1 MPRGRE
7 GDQAIDDGSGL
18 DQMTLITSVKRTLI
32 FISHAT
38 PEDNDFTLWL
48 GARLASAG
56 YSVWSD
62 VTKLIGGET
71 HWDNIETSVREHAV
85 KVVSVC
91 STISVTKKGFKDE
104 LSLALAVERQ
114 HGLTDFVIPIRL
126 DNLAYAAFPAEI
138 IRRNCIDCFDAWQDG
153 LGKLL
158 RKLELD
164 NVPRSSAAD
173 TDALSS
179 WSKALLQIDRDVS
192 KTDETLMG
200 NMLTVTRG
208 PIAINVHQIKTGT
221 SVAFA
226 DILAWPAETKGQWTL
241 SFAQLQQ
248 SDPSH
253 FQHFSQLDLSHFI
266 EGSGGQALSLGS
278 QDPRNIVSSILR
290 QAWGRY
296 AQSKGLLSHGFS
308 NGRVGY
314 FLPAE
319 EGGSKRTSFK
329 GPTGISGTRALN
341 GFSLKNNVY
350 WHYAPEL
357 LPVMG
362 KPLTFSVAP
371 HVIFTEDGKTPLSDT
386 ARAHR
391 LRRRFCKSWWQDRWR
406 DMMLAY
412 LAHLAGRKDTLEIP
426 LSESFDL
433 VLSAHPALFVCP
445 VTAAAPIAVPQDDEA
460 DDPAIDEH
468 DEDDEESPGTN
479 AEEYAR

>member
-1 MPRGRE
+1 M
-7 GDQAIDDGSGL
+7 
-18 DQMTLITSVKRTLI
+18 
-32 FISHAT
+32 
-38 PEDNDFTLWL
+38 
-48 GARLASAG
+48 
-56 YSVWSD
+56 
-62 VTKLIGGET
+62 
-71 HWDNIETSVREHAV
+71 
-85 KVVSVC
+85 
-91 STISVTKKGFKDE
+91 
-104 LSLALAVERQ
+104 AVERQ
-114 HGLTDFVIPIRL
+114 HGLTDFVIPIRF
-126 DNLAYAAFPAEI
+126 DDLAYAAFPAEI
-138 IRRNCIDCFDAWQDG
+138 IRRNCIDCFEAWQAG

-200 NMLTVTRG
+200 NMLTVIRG

-241 SFAQLQQ
+241 SFARLEQTN
-248 SDPSH
+248 PIH
-253 FQHFSQLDLSHFI
+253 FQHFSQLDLPHFI
-266 EGSGGQALSLGS
+266 EGGGGRALPLGS

-319 EGGSKRTSFK
+319 EGVSKRTSFK
-329 GPTGISGTRALN
+329 GPTGIPGIGALN
-341 GFSLKNNVY
+341 GFSIENNVY
-350 WHYAPEL
+350 WHYAPEIL
-357 LPVMG
+357 LVMG

-371 HVIFTEDGKTPLSDT
+371 HVIFTEDGKTPLSDI

-391 LRRRFCKSWWQDRWR
+391 LRRRFWRSWWQDRWR

-412 LAHLAGRKDTLEIP
+412 LAHLAGRKDTLGAC
-426 LSESFDL
+426 D
-433 VLSAHPALFVCP
+433 A
-445 VTAAAPIAVPQDDEA
+445 
-460 DDPAIDEH
+460 
-468 DEDDEESPGTN
+468 
-479 AEEYAR
+479 

>member
-1 MPRGRE
+1 
-7 GDQAIDDGSGL
+7 
-18 DQMTLITSVKRTLI
+18 MTLITSAKRTLL

-200 NMLTVTRG
+200 NMLTVIRG

-226 DILAWPAETKGQWTL
+226 NIPAWPAETKGQWTL

-253 FQHFSQLDLSHFI
+253 FQHFSQLDLSRFI

-314 FLPAE
+314 FLTAE

-362 KPLTFSVAP
+362 KPLTFSVAS

-445 VTAAAPIAVPQDDEA
+445 VTAAAPIGVPQDDEA

>member
-1 MPRGRE
+1 
-7 GDQAIDDGSGL
+7 
-18 DQMTLITSVKRTLI
+18 MTPSKPIGRTLI

-38 PEDNDFTLWL
+38 PQDNDFTLWL

-71 HWDNIETSVREHAV
+71 HWDNIEAAVREHAI

-114 HGLTDFVIPIRL
+114 HSLADFVIPVRL
-126 DNLAYAAFPAEI
+126 DSLAYAEFPTEI
-138 IRRNCIDCFDAWQDG
+138 IRRNGIDFSEAWQDG

-164 NVPRSSAAD
+164 NVPRASATD
-173 TDALSS
+173 TDALSA
-179 WSKALLQIDRDVS
+179 WSKSLLQIDRDIS
-192 KTDETLMG
+192 EISETLMG
-200 NMLTVTRG
+200 NVLAVIQG
-208 PIAINVHQIKTGT
+208 PIAINIHQIKTGT
-221 SVAFA
+221 SVSPA
-226 DILAWPAETKGQWTL
+226 DMLAWPAEIKGQWTI
-241 SFAQLQQ
+241 SFARLEK
-248 SDPSH
+248 SDPTH
-253 FQHFSQLDLSHFI
+253 FEHFSQLDLSHFV
-266 EGSGGQALSLGS
+266 ESGGGPALSLGR
-278 QDPRNIVSSILR
+278 QDPHNIVSSILR

-296 AQSKGLLSHGFS
+296 AQSKGLLGQGFA

-329 GPTGISGTRALN
+329 GPTGISGARALN
-341 GFSLKNNVY
+341 GFSPKNNVY

-357 LPVMG
+357 LPVVG

-412 LAHLAGRKDTLEIP
+412 LAHLAGGKDTLEIP
-426 LSESFDL
+426 LSESFSL
-433 VLSAHPALFVCP
+433 VLDAHPALFDCP
-445 VTAAAPIAVPQDDEA
+445 VTAAAPIAEPQDDEA

-468 DEDDEESPGTN
+468 DADDEESPEMD
-479 AEEYAR
+479 AEEYPR